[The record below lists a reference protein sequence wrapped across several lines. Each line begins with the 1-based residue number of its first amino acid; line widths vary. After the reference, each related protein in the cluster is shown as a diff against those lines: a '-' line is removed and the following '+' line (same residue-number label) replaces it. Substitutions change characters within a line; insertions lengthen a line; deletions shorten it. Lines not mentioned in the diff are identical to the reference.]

1 MSLLALHCECYCFCC
16 SCCCRCCCYYS
27 QCCSAAAAAAATI
40 VSIITTGT
48 STSTSTSTSTTTGT
62 ADATSERSK
71 TKGKTTRAS
80 SGLAAVPQKPKQAR
94 NPILPHGGRRSLQ
107 SWPGSHDPAAVPM
120 ARQTACAARAQAP
133 RFGYL

>member
-48 STSTSTSTSTTTGT
+48 STSTSTSTTTGT

-80 SGLAAVPQKPKQAR
+80 SGLAAVPQQPKQAR